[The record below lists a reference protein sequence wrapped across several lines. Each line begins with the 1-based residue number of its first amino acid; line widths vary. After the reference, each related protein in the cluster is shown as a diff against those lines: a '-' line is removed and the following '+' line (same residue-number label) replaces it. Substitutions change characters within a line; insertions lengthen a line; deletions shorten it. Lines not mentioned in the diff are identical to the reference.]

1 MAQSY
6 EFFGKD
12 GQTAAA
18 SFEEYRTKGGELCCA
33 ANYIEGGAMRPL
45 THGQFDAT
53 MDGFNR
59 LRHDDQM
66 TLRKVARWAAM
77 DDGARA
83 KNPAM
88 EPMKDLSDDRK
99 KDYHAALERAGL
111 DHSDR
116 HLSVIRDDGASR
128 HKKVFDVGGLP
139 VFEDNMTPKNISNA
153 LGRQT
158 YGDANRQEQK
168 TGLSVPKPLPAARL

>member
-1 MAQSY
+1 MAQHF

-12 GQTAAA
+12 GGMTSAA
-18 SFEEYRTKGGELCCA
+18 FGEYRTKDGELCCA
-33 ANYIEGGAMRPL
+33 ANYIDGGAMRPL
-45 THGQFDAT
+45 THAQYDAT
-53 MDGFNR
+53 MDGFSR

-66 TLRKVARWAAM
+66 TLRRVARWDAM
-77 DDGARA
+77 DDAARA

-88 EPMKDLSDDRK
+88 EPMKGLSDDQK

-128 HKKVFDVGGLP
+128 HKVVFDVGGLP
-139 VFEDNMTPKNISNA
+139 VFEDNMTPKVISNI
-153 LGRQT
+153 LGRQS
-158 YGDANRQEQK
+158 YGTANKQEQT
-168 TGLSVPKPLPAARL
+168 TGMAAPRPVTGP